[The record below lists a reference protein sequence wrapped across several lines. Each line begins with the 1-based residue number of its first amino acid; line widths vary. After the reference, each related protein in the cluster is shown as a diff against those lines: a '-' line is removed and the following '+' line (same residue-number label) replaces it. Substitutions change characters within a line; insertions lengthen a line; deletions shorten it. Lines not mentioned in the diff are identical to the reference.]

1 MIFRNTAL
9 AQSQLT
15 GLAEILRAYAGAV
28 MGLVLVYI
36 LNSFLA
42 AQRRTRA
49 LIAAGLIAIQ
59 CDVVL
64 MIILR
69 ARLGARGI
77 ALAIS
82 VGSLIYCA
90 VLLGL
95 VLMELPVPSR
105 RVLLERTTLVLAGTV
120 AMHVGLIMATRV
132 ESIQF
137 LSSYRGTLLPLLVG
151 VTIYL
156 AFIGVCRTR
165 LQATTA
171 PSQVG

>member
-9 AQSQLT
+9 ARSQLT
-15 GLAEILRAYAGAV
+15 ALAEILRAYAGAA
-28 MGLVLVYI
+28 MGLVMVFI

-49 LIAAGLIAIQ
+49 MIAAGLIAIQ

-64 MIILR
+64 ITLLR

-82 VGSLIYCA
+82 LGSLIYCA

-105 RVLLERTTLVLAGTV
+105 RLLLKRTALVLAGTV
-120 AMHVGLIMATRV
+120 AMHAGLIIATRV
-132 ESIQF
+132 ESTQF
-137 LSSYRGTLLPLLVG
+137 LSSYRGALLPLLVG
-151 VTIYL
+151 ATIYL
-156 AFIGVCRTR
+156 AFIGMCRTR
-165 LQATTA
+165 LQARNA
-171 PSQVG
+171 